1 MRNATMSG
9 YGVAT
14 IVIAASEKS
23 GTRHQARAAIGHG
36 RALILTLGVVRD
48 TSWGRKYAEKGDAY
62 VAESPEQAVC
72 YALEV
77 FERNQNISNELLS
90 L

>member
-1 MRNATMSG
+1 VVG
-9 YGVAT
+9 G
-14 IVIAASEKS
+14 
-23 GTRHQARAAIGHG
+23 
-36 RALILTLGVVRD
+36 LGVLCVFGV
-48 TSWGRKYAEKGDAY
+48 WGRKYAEKGDAY

-77 FERNQNISNELLS
+77 FKKNQNISNELLS